1 MELLDELVNSTS
13 FSFYFYSKVGYGGA
27 DVGLSGIAYTAE
39 RNTLVDYSHSVTVAA
54 MRWISKP
61 PGKLPPVTNIIR
73 TFDFHSW
80 IMIGASSLSII
91 AAMLVACRISQSYG
105 VESHLDSVRIL
116 IWPLATLTAE
126 KMPRCFKSRKHSSRH
141 SWFPP
146 GFSGN
151 SLLLLWTVMA
161 SFLSMAFLS
170 NIRAILM
177 IPVLEDP
184 IDTTEDLFKQSKLAI
199 IGPEGGFMRGYLSGS
214 SNIWERTLGE

>member
-1 MELLDELVNSTS
+1 MGPSMELLDELVNSTS
-13 FSFYFYSKVGYGGA
+13 FSFYFYSQVRYGDA
-27 DVGLSGIAYTAE
+27 DVGLSG
-39 RNTLVDYSHSVTVAA
+39 
-54 MRWISKP
+54 MRWNSKP

-91 AAMLVACRISQSYG
+91 AAMLAACRISQSYG
-105 VESHLDSVRIL
+105 VESHLDNVRIF

-126 KMPRCFKSRKHSSRH
+126 KMPRCFKSRKHSSKH

-214 SNIWERTLGE
+214 SNSWERTLGE